1 MDDMTFSFTGSLV
14 GEAAALVIETP
25 CVPHA
30 PRVSCC
36 IRILAR
42 HSLRTVTFDTAFV
55 NLSSALVRYFV
66 LRNRL
71 GHAVTVTHLF
81 APSLTVPFPALS
93 AAVNAE

>member
-1 MDDMTFSFTGSLV
+1 
-14 GEAAALVIETP
+14 
-25 CVPHA
+25 
-30 PRVSCC
+30 
-36 IRILAR
+36 
-42 HSLRTVTFDTAFV
+42 V